1 MWTTLQIIFGL
12 LGILLAFVGDR
23 LSMPI
28 LINAGIAYIGLA
40 SIAIGWEAILTR
52 YIKLGSRRRGT
63 RSTYT
68 GLAAVMHGIQ
78 FNLLGLFVIGLGF
91 FTDFNAGREVF
102 LRFVRRPGLP
112 LMLIGALML
121 MQAIIVLSGSL
132 EERQGRRW
140 TVIMNLVISRLLPG
154 IILVVI
160 GLGALGLGMFE
171 FVAPAAFDEMGGG
184 LLETMYG
191 VR

>member
-12 LGILLAFVGDR
+12 LGILLAFGGDR

-28 LINAGIAYIGLA
+28 LTNLGIACLGLA

-52 YIKLGSRRRGT
+52 YIRLGSRRRGT

-68 GLAAVMHGIQ
+68 GLAAILHGIQ
-78 FNLLGLFVIGLGF
+78 FNLLGLFLIGLGI
-91 FTDFNAGREVF
+91 FTDFHAWREVF
-102 LRFVRRPGLP
+102 LQFVRRPGLP
-112 LMLIGALML
+112 LMLIGALCL
-121 MQAIIVLSGSL
+121 MQAIIALSGSL
-132 EERQGRRW
+132 EDRQGARW
-140 TVIMNLVISRLLPG
+140 LVVMNLVISRLLPG

-160 GLGALGLGMFE
+160 GLGALGLGMLE

-184 LLETMYG
+184 FLETLYG
-191 VR
+191 LR

>member
-12 LGILLAFVGDR
+12 LGILLAFGGDR

-28 LINAGIAYIGLA
+28 LTNLGIACFGLA
-40 SIAIGWEAILTR
+40 SIAIGWEAIFTR

-78 FNLLGLFVIGLGF
+78 FNLLGLFLIGLGLF
-91 FTDFNAGREVF
+91 SDFSAGREVF

-112 LMLIGALML
+112 LMVIGALCL
-121 MQAIIVLSGSL
+121 MQAVIALSGSL
-132 EERQGRRW
+132 EDRQGARW
-140 TVIMNLVISRLLPG
+140 LVIMNLVVSRLLPG

-160 GLGALGLGMFE
+160 GLGAAGLGMLE
-171 FVAPAAFDEMGGG
+171 FIAPNIFDEMGGG
-184 LLETMYG
+184 FLETLYG
-191 VR
+191 LK